1 MWYYVKQVGFGYL
14 YLFFMD
20 MVALGISAMSGTFLC
35 LYQADA
41 VFVQHDEAAFV

>member
-1 MWYYVKQVGFGYL
+1 
-14 YLFFMD
+14 
-20 MVALGISAMSGTFLC
+20 MVEMNRIHNKKVPLIAELFLC